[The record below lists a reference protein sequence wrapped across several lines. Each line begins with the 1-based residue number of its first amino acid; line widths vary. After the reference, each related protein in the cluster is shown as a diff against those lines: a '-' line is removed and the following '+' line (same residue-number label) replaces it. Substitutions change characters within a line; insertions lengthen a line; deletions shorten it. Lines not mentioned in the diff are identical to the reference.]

1 MSDANLKV
9 GVKWN
14 LNDHDPELSFYG
26 NLGKKISLL
35 QGITYQWVTLFMDLG
50 ATV

>member
-1 MSDANLKV
+1 MPDAKIHV

-14 LNDHDPELSFYG
+14 LNDHDPDLSLYG

-35 QGITYQWVTLFMDLG
+35 QGITFQWVTLFMDLG